1 VLAVALFL
9 GPALPRL
16 VDEGMFLD
24 GLLYSVIS
32 RNLAEGIGTF
42 WKPCLTPTLTP
53 DYFSDHPPLVF
64 GIQSIFFRVFGDR
77 LFVENL
83 YSLFTAI
90 VTGAMI
96 VLMWRRLTE
105 ATPALRPFAW
115 LPVLFWAAIPLVTW
129 SYSNNMLENTLSIF
143 TTGAC
148 VALLGGV
155 SSRRRLPHWRV
166 AAVLI
171 AAGLFSKG
179 LVALFPLSLPWLAW
193 WIRRDLSLRAA
204 VGATVLLTV
213 TVTAMVAVVLIDRNA
228 FHNIAHYISTQL
240 APSLEGARGSVP
252 NRFGVV
258 MKLASELAP
267 VAGVC
272 MLLLVL
278 NRFKG
283 RVPIVS
289 AVTFKAGLLCLAVGA
304 TGSLPIALSPR
315 QSGFYLVPSFPLYA
329 SGFALIVAPVVARF
343 VEGINLRGRRFRGFA
358 ILAAIV
364 LAAVLVYSSTRWGT
378 VGRNAT
384 TIHDVKLI
392 ATVVPA
398 HDTVT
403 VCESMQRDWSL
414 HGYFYRYYHIALDSG
429 ADAHDF
435 AVVKAGPCPRVDTAA
450 MERIPLETAS
460 LTLYRSTPP

>member
-1 VLAVALFL
+1 MK
-9 GPALPRL
+9 
-16 VDEGMFLD
+16 GMFLD

-42 WKPCLTPTLTP
+42 WKPILTPTLTP
-53 DYFSDHPPLVF
+53 DFFSDHPPLVF
-64 GIQSIFFRVFGDR
+64 GIQSLFFKIFGDQ

-96 VLMWRRLTE
+96 VLLWRRLTE
-105 ATPALRPFAW
+105 AAPPLRPFAW

-148 VALLGGV
+148 AALVGGV
-155 SSRRRLPHWRV
+155 ASRRRLRYWRL

-179 LVALFPLSLPWLAW
+179 LVALFPISLLLLAW
-193 WIRRDLSLRAA
+193 WIRRDLSLRTA
-204 VGATVLLTV
+204 VGSTVLLTV

-228 FHNIAHYISTQL
+228 FHNIAHYISAQL
-240 APSLEGARGSVP
+240 APSLAGTRGSVP

-258 MKLASELAP
+258 VKLASELAP
-267 VAGVC
+267 IAGVC
-272 MLLLVL
+272 GLLLIL
-278 NRFKG
+278 NRLKG
-283 RVPIVS
+283 RVPVVG
-289 AVTFKAGLLCLAVGA
+289 AVTFKTGLLCLAVGA
-304 TGSLPIALSPR
+304 AGSLPIALSPR
-315 QSGFYLVPSFPLYA
+315 QSGFYLVPSFPLFA
-329 SGFALIVAPVVARF
+329 SGFALIVAPIVSRF
-343 VEGINLRGRRFRGFA
+343 VEGIDEHGRRFRAFA
-358 ILAAIV
+358 IISALLLAV
-364 LAAVLVYSSTRWGT
+364 VVVYSATRWGT

-384 TIHDVKLI
+384 TIQDVKLI

-398 HDTVT
+398 HETVT

-414 HGYFYRYYHIALDSG
+414 HGYFYRYYHIALDAG
-429 ADAHDF
+429 TEAHEF

-450 MERIPLETAS
+450 MEIVPLATAT
-460 LTLYRSTPP
+460 LTLYRGTPP

>member
-1 VLAVALFL
+1 
-9 GPALPRL
+9 
-16 VDEGMFLD
+16 MFLD

-32 RNLAEGIGTF
+32 RNLAEGIGIF

-53 DYFSDHPPLVF
+53 DFFSDHPPLVF
-64 GIQSIFFRVFGDR
+64 GIQSMFFRVFGDR

-83 YSLFTAI
+83 YSLFTAF

-96 VLMWRRLTE
+96 VLLWRRLTE
-105 ATPALRPFAW
+105 STPALRPFAW
-115 LPVLFWAAIPLVTW
+115 LPILFWAAIPLVTW

-148 VALLGGV
+148 AALLGGITN
-155 SSRRRLPHWRV
+155 RRRLLHWRI

-179 LVALFPLSLPWLAW
+179 LVALFPLSLLGLAW
-193 WIRRDLSLRAA
+193 WIRRDLSLRTA
-204 VGATVLLTV
+204 VGSTVLLTV
-213 TVTAMVAVVLIDRNA
+213 MVTAMVSVVLIDSNA

-252 NRFGVV
+252 NRFGIV

-267 VAGVC
+267 VAGLC
-272 MLLLVL
+272 ALLLMI

-283 RVPIVS
+283 RVPIVG
-289 AVTFKAGLLCLAVGA
+289 AGTFKTGLLCLAVGA
-304 TGSLPIALSPR
+304 MGSLPIALSPR

-329 SGFALIVAPVVARF
+329 SGLALIVAPIVARF
-343 VEGINLRGRRFRGFA
+343 VDGIDARARRFRGFA
-358 ILAAIV
+358 FVSAL
-364 LAAVLVYSSTRWGT
+364 LLTAVVGYSATRWGT

-392 ATVVPA
+392 ATVVPE
-398 HDTVT
+398 HTTVT

-414 HGYFYRYYHIALDSG
+414 HGYFFRYFHIALDG
-429 ADAHDF
+429 AGDDGYDF

-450 MERIPLETAS
+450 MEKVPLATAS
-460 LTLYRSTPP
+460 LYLYRTTAP

>member
-1 VLAVALFL
+1 MAVALFL
-9 GPALPRL
+9 APTLPRL

-53 DYFSDHPPLVF
+53 DLFSDHPPLVF
-64 GIQSIFFRVFGDR
+64 GLQSVFFGIFGDR

-83 YSLFTAI
+83 YSLFTA
-90 VTGAMI
+90 VATGAVIIM
-96 VLMWRRLTE
+96 LWRQLTVS
-105 ATPALRPFAW
+105 APALRPLAW
-115 LPVLFWAAIPLVTW
+115 LPILFWAAIPLVTW

-148 VALLGGV
+148 VALLHGIT
-155 SSRRRLPHWRV
+155 SRRRLLYWRL
-166 AAVLI
+166 AAALI

-179 LVALFPLSLPWLAW
+179 PVALFPLSLLGLSW
-193 WIRRDLSLRAA
+193 WIRRDLSLRTAA
-204 VGATVLLTV
+204 GSTVLLVV
-213 TVTAMVAVVLIDRNA
+213 TVTAMVAVVLINRDA
-228 FHNIAHYISTQL
+228 FHNIAQYISVQL
-240 APSLEGARGSVP
+240 APSLEGTRGSVP

-272 MLLLVL
+272 TLLLIL
-278 NRFKG
+278 NRFKA
-283 RVPIVS
+283 RVSIAGAPGFR
-289 AVTFKAGLLCLAVGA
+289 TGLLCLAVAA

-329 SGFALIVAPVVARF
+329 SGLALMVAPVVSRF
-343 VEGINLRGRRFRGFA
+343 VEGVDEHTRRFRG
-358 ILAAIV
+358 LALV
-364 LAAVLVYSSTRWGT
+364 SVLLLAAVLVFSATRWGT

-392 ATVVPA
+392 ATVVPE
-398 HDTVT
+398 HTTVT

-429 ADAHDF
+429 IDYEF
-435 AVVKAGPCPRVDTAA
+435 AVVKAGPCPQVDTAV
-450 MERIPLETAS
+450 MEKVPLATAS
-460 LTLYRSTPP
+460 LILYRAVPP